1 MLKALQWDCRKYD
14 IYISYNITGEILGR
28 LEIRVWGQ
36 HVTSLRTSATVFYC
50 LFIGT
55 VLGGLEY
62 VAMHCGLDLML
73 TVISSLEQLHR

>member
-1 MLKALQWDCRKYD
+1 MLKALQWDCRRYD

-28 LEIRVWGQ
+28 LEIGVWGQ

-50 LFIGT
+50 LFIG